1 MSKEVMKLV
10 AEFDKRFTSMNGVD
24 VPEKVSVPRD
34 EWRALRDAI
43 VQSLAQPSPVQDL
56 HFFKQVLS
64 VAIAGLY
71 EHYKGDVLKT
81 FSIRELQEVVDLSES
96 LRPRR
101 VEDIYKQMWVMLAT
115 SPAQPAVQGP
125 VRIYDYVWPQRDEH
139 KDDCVYAC
147 SYTPGHHLARGELLA
162 VVHPSQLKNAYL
174 QRDDEDTPLNVASLP
189 AAQPA
194 PVPRG
199 MVLLPKRMTQAMRDV
214 TDQEDWTW
222 EDLLAAAE
230 AITEDEYKEI
240 STPPAEKSAPAAGGL
255 FFDCGECPKITTG
268 CENQCSKAAPDKG
281 GAVCR
286 L

>member
-1 MSKEVMKLV
+1 MKLV

-43 VQSLAQPSPVQDL
+43 VQSPAQPSPVQDL

-115 SPAQPAVQGP
+115 PPAQPEPLPTRVTEEMHVAAVKVLHRANG
-125 VRIYDYVWPQRDEH
+125 V
-139 KDDCVYAC
+139 
-147 SYTPGHHLARGELLA
+147 
-162 VVHPSQLKNAYL
+162 
-174 QRDDEDTPLNVASLP
+174 
-189 AAQPA
+189 PA
-194 PVPRG
+194 PVPLTDG
-199 MVLLPKRMTQAMRDV
+199 VVQKIISKLEPLLDAKNQS
-214 TDQEDWTW
+214 W
-222 EDLLAAAE
+222 AE
-230 AITEDEYKEI
+230 AERMLHGIT
-240 STPPAEKSAPAAGGL
+240 
-255 FFDCGECPKITTG
+255 
-268 CENQCSKAAPDKG
+268 KG
-281 GAVCR
+281 GAA
-286 L
+286 

>member
-101 VEDIYKQMWVMLAT
+101 VEDIYKQMWAMLAT
-115 SPAQPAVQGP
+115 PPAQPEPLPTRVTEEMHVAAVKVLHRANGVDGLPQRMLDAMLAVQ
-125 VRIYDYVWPQRDEH
+125 
-139 KDDCVYAC
+139 A
-147 SYTPGHHLARGELLA
+147 
-162 VVHPSQLKNAYL
+162 
-174 QRDDEDTPLNVASLP
+174 
-189 AAQPA
+189 
-194 PVPRG
+194 
-199 MVLLPKRMTQAMRDV
+199 
-214 TDQEDWTW
+214 
-222 EDLLAAAE
+222 
-230 AITEDEYKEI
+230 
-240 STPPAEKSAPAAGGL
+240 TPPAQPTVQEPVAWMAEVHTEAR
-255 FFDCGECPKITTG
+255 
-268 CENQCSKAAPDKG
+268 QA
-281 GAVCR
+281 
-286 L
+286 